1 VGRYV
6 AAHRDAIRESFAQQT
21 TDEHDRRSVRAD
33 RATHGAA
40 AAGADAGPPVPEGVG
55 AEVAADAGD
64 PGAPPKNWA
73 KHVAD
78 QALFHDQPLQPRL
91 DAALAGEGHVFF
103 VDAAHFVFGAFLGGL
118 WSFTRSFVR
127 AASGRPRFHVLGR
140 HPRTDRRDQHRGR
153 EHRDDVRTAAKDRRA
168 GSDGADHAG
177 LGQRPPPPRVRR
189 VPSRHRTHPGR
200 TLHHPHADQV
210 AALMTLNSGE
220 YLCQLRS
227 CPELVGS
234 RLPR

>member
-1 VGRYV
+1 MAWFRGQLSEAEQRIVNEEREPHPESHVRRRLLVLWSLQCGLKRAGGEIGRDGRATVGRYV

-153 EHRDDVRTAAKDRRA
+153 EHRDDVRE
-168 GSDGADHAG
+168 
-177 LGQRPPPPRVRR
+177 
-189 VPSRHRTHPGR
+189 HR
-200 TLHHPHADQV
+200 
-210 AALMTLNSGE
+210 
-220 YLCQLRS
+220 
-227 CPELVGS
+227 
-234 RLPR
+234 